1 MYGECHAHVIMD
13 GKNYKAAVSLHK
25 DRVDDSVIHKAFRSY
40 EQAGIRFVR
49 DGGDA
54 LGVSARA
61 KELAELYGID
71 YRTPVFAIYKNGYYG
86 GIVGHGFDTIEEY
99 KRLVERVS
107 RENGDFIKIMASGI
121 LDFDR
126 FGAVSTPLQDPD
138 LIHHMVSIAHNEG
151 FAVMVHV
158 NTPQQ
163 ICWALEAGCDSVE
176 HGYYMDDRCRE
187 LFLKTGAVWVPTLAT
202 CGNLRGCG
210 RFQEDAVNRIT
221 ECHMK
226 NIRLA
231 LKKGIHLAAGS
242 DAGAYLV
249 PHGQGL
255 LDEITLLHDACH
267 GNPLLLEKLEQTLSL
282 SQKIIESKFCRQ
294 HRNRQDRRT

>member
-13 GKNYKAAVSLHK
+13 GKNYKAAVSLH
-25 DRVDDSVIHKAFRSY
+25 RNHVDDSVIHRAFQSY

-49 DGGDA
+49 DGGDS

-61 KELAELYGID
+61 KDLALFYGID
-71 YRTPVFAIYKNGYYG
+71 YRTPVFAIHKNGYYG

-99 KRLVERVS
+99 RVLVDRVS
-107 RENGDFIKIMASGI
+107 REKGDFIKIMASGI
-121 LDFDR
+121 LDFDK
-126 FGAVSTPLQDPD
+126 FGEVSTPLQDPD
-138 LIHHMVSIAHNEG
+138 LIHKMVSIAHEEG

-158 NTPQQ
+158 NTPRQ
-163 ICWALEAGCDSVE
+163 ICFALEAGCDSIE
-176 HGYYMDDRCRE
+176 HGYYMDDTCRD

-210 RFQEDAVNRIT
+210 RFHEDAVARIT
-221 ECHMK
+221 ECHMN

-231 LKKGIHLAAGS
+231 LEKGVHIAAGS

-255 LDEITLLHDACH
+255 LDEINLLKEACQE
-267 GNPLLLEKLEQTLSL
+267 NPVLLEKLEQTLL
-282 SQKIIESKFCRQ
+282 ISQQIIEAKF
-294 HRNRQDRRT
+294 RR

>member
-13 GKNYKAAVSLHK
+13 GKNYKAAVALH
-25 DRVDDSVIHKAFRSY
+25 RNHVDDSVIHKAFQAYNR
-40 EQAGIRFVR
+40 AGIRFVR

-61 KELAELYGID
+61 KELAPLYGID
-71 YRTPVFAIYKNGYYG
+71 YRTPVFAIHKNGYYG

-99 KRLVERVS
+99 KTLVDRVS
-107 RENGDFIKIMASGI
+107 KEKGDFIKIMASGI
-121 LDFDR
+121 LDFDE
-126 FGAVSTPLQDPD
+126 FGSVSTPLQDPD
-138 LIHHMVSIAHNEG
+138 LIHEIVSIAHQEG

-163 ICWALEAGCDSVE
+163 ICYALEAGCDSIE
-176 HGYYMDDRCRE
+176 HGYYMDDTCRD

-210 RFQEDAVNRIT
+210 RFHEDAVARIT
-221 ECHMK
+221 ECHMSS
-226 NIRLA
+226 IRLA
-231 LKKGIHLAAGS
+231 LKRGIPVAPGS

-255 LDEITLLHDACH
+255 LDEIRLLKEACQED
-267 GNPLLLEKLEQTLSL
+267 PVLLEKLEQTLSSSL
-282 SQKIIESKFCRQ
+282 QIIEKKF
-294 HRNRQDRRT
+294 RR

>member
-25 DRVDDSVIHKAFRSY
+25 SHVQDPVIHKVFQAY
-40 EQAGIRFVR
+40 EKAGIHFVR

-61 KELAELYGID
+61 RQLAPAYGID
-71 YRTPVFAIYKNGYYG
+71 YRTPIFAIHKNGYYG

-99 KRLVERVS
+99 RNLVSIVS
-107 RENGDFIKIMASGI
+107 KNQGDFIKIMASGI
-121 LDFDR
+121 LDFDE
-126 FGAVSTPLQDPD
+126 FGKVSTPLQDPD
-138 LIHHMVSIAHNEG
+138 LIHEMVSIAHGEG

-158 NTPQQ
+158 NTPRQ
-163 ICWALEAGCDSVE
+163 IRYALEAGCDSIE
-176 HGYYMDDRCRE
+176 HGYYMDDTCRD
-187 LFLKTGAVWVPTLAT
+187 LFVKTGAVWVPTLAT

-210 RFQEDAVNRIT
+210 RFQEDAVAKIT
-221 ECHMK
+221 DCHM
-226 NIRLA
+226 NNVRLA
-231 LKKGIHLAAGS
+231 LESGVSIAAGS

-255 LDEITLLHDACH
+255 LDEIALLKEACQKNPVLLKKLDQTLL
-267 GNPLLLEKLEQTLSL
+267 S
-282 SQKIIESKFCRQ
+282 SQKTIEQKF
-294 HRNRQDRRT
+294 RRS

>member
-13 GKNYKAAVSLHK
+13 GKNYKAAVSLH
-25 DRVDDSVIHKAFRSY
+25 RNHVDESVIHRAFQSY

-49 DGGDA
+49 DGGDS

-61 KELAELYGID
+61 KDLALLYGID
-71 YRTPVFAIYKNGYYG
+71 YRTPVFAIHKNGYYG
-86 GIVGHGFDTIEEY
+86 GIVGHGFYTIEEY
-99 KRLVERVS
+99 RILVDRVS
-107 RENGDFIKIMASGI
+107 REKGDFIKIMASGI
-121 LDFDR
+121 LDFDK
-126 FGAVSTPLQDPD
+126 FGEVSTPLRDPD
-138 LIHHMVSIAHNEG
+138 LIHKMVSIAHEEG

-163 ICWALEAGCDSVE
+163 ICFALEAGCDSIE
-176 HGYYMDDRCRE
+176 HGYYMDDTCRD

-210 RFQEDAVNRIT
+210 RFHEDAVARIT
-221 ECHMK
+221 ECHMN

-231 LKKGIHLAAGS
+231 LEKGVHIAAGS

-255 LDEITLLHDACH
+255 LDEINLLKEACQ
-267 GNPLLLEKLEQTLSL
+267 GNPMLLEKLEQTLRI
-282 SQKIIESKFCRQ
+282 SQQIIEAKF
-294 HRNRQDRRT
+294 RR

>member
-13 GKNYKAAVSLHK
+13 GKNYKAAVSLH
-25 DRVDDSVIHKAFRSY
+25 RNHVDDSVIHRAFQSY

-49 DGGDA
+49 DGGDS

-61 KELAELYGID
+61 KDLALLYGID
-71 YRTPVFAIYKNGYYG
+71 YRTPVFAIHKNGYYG
-86 GIVGHGFDTIEEY
+86 GIVGYGFNTIEEY
-99 KRLVERVS
+99 RVLVDRVS
-107 RENGDFIKIMASGI
+107 REKGDFIKIMASGI
-121 LDFDR
+121 LDFDK
-126 FGAVSTPLQDPD
+126 FGEVSTPLQDPD
-138 LIHHMVSIAHNEG
+138 LIHKMVSIAHEEG

-158 NTPQQ
+158 NTPRQ
-163 ICWALEAGCDSVE
+163 ICFALEAGCDSIE
-176 HGYYMDDRCRE
+176 HGYYMDDTCRD

-210 RFQEDAVNRIT
+210 RFHEDAVARIT
-221 ECHMK
+221 ECHMN

-231 LKKGIHLAAGS
+231 LEKGVHIAAGS

-255 LDEITLLHDACH
+255 LDEINLLKEACQE
-267 GNPLLLEKLEQTLSL
+267 NPVLLEKLEQTLL
-282 SQKIIESKFCRQ
+282 ISQQIIEAKF
-294 HRNRQDRRT
+294 RR